1 MLLFRSSNFF
11 FLFVFFQFFSTNSNF
26 NLAQKIKQKSKT
38 ATLINAVIHL
48 DIFIYV
54 GRMNGIFPGRR
65 EIGEIPF
72 FINLQNL
79 VDAVPRLKEIGEGF
93 LPFS

>member
-1 MLLFRSSNFF
+1 M
-11 FLFVFFQFFSTNSNF
+11 
-26 NLAQKIKQKSKT
+26 
-38 ATLINAVIHL
+38 
-48 DIFIYV
+48 YV

-65 EIGEIPF
+65 ETGEIPF

-79 VDAVPRLKEIGEGF
+79 VDADPRLKEIGEGF